1 MLDRE
6 YRAMFELEG
15 RLWWYEGM
23 RAVTARIL
31 GREIGSGE
39 SIALDVGCGTGYSIL
54 WLREHLRIK
63 EAFGVDAYLR
73 AAELWKLRGV
83 STAAIALAEL
93 LPFGSDQFDLV
104 TCFDVIYQLPLERAR
119 AALSEM
125 RRVLKP
131 GGFLFVREPAY
142 DWLRGSHDIAVGT
155 CHRYRLGELRQLIAS
170 QGLSIERATYANTL
184 LFGVAATRRLLS
196 RLFGGE
202 KSDVRPLPESINRAL
217 LAALKLESRLL
228 SKINF
233 PFGLSA
239 IALATKPHA

>member
-6 YRAMFELEG
+6 YRAMFELEE

-23 RAVTARIL
+23 RAVMAQILRMTASR
-31 GREIGSGE
+31 

-54 WLREHLRIK
+54 WLREQFKIK
-63 EAFGVDAYLR
+63 EAFGVDASRR
-73 AAELWKLRGV
+73 AAELWKLRGI

-93 LPFGSDQFDLV
+93 LPFSSNQFDLV
-104 TCFDVIYQLPLERAR
+104 TCFDVIYQLQLEGAR

-125 RRVLKP
+125 KRVLRP
-131 GGFLFVREPAY
+131 GGLLLVREPAY

-155 CHRYRLGELRQLIAS
+155 CRRYTLGELCRLIAS
-170 QGLSIERATYANTL
+170 QGLSIKRATYANTL
-184 LFGVAATRRLLS
+184 LFGLAAAHRLVSRLL
-196 RLFGGE
+196 GGE
-202 KSDVRPLPESINRAL
+202 KSDVRPLPELINRAL
-217 LAALKLESRLL
+217 LKTLKLESRLL

-239 IALATKPHA
+239 IALARKPPE